1 MHAVIMAG
9 GEGTRLRPLTSNQP
23 KPMVPILN
31 KPVMEYIV
39 ELVKQHGITDCVA
52 TLQFLPQLI
61 KNYFGEGEDY
71 GISMNYA
78 LEETPLGTAGS
89 VANAKDHL
97 RETFV
102 VISGDSLTDIDLTAL
117 VAFHK
122 KKGAMATLA
131 LKRVEDPLQFGV
143 VVTADDGRIERF
155 LEKPTWGEVFSD
167 TINTG
172 IYVLEPEVLEIVP
185 EGRPF
190 DFSQDVFPKLL
201 ADGQPLFGFI
211 MDDYWCD
218 IGDFE
223 QYVKAHRDILDGQT
237 RLQPSGMR
245 MSGDVWLGE
254 GASVSPGAQIGEK
267 IVIGRYA
274 RVGPG
279 VVLREYTV
287 LGDNSTVQ
295 RDAHLHRSIVWE
307 NTFIAG
313 GCSLHGAI
321 IGKGCD
327 LKGGV
332 TVEHGA
338 VVGDECVLDKTAHI
352 GPGVKI
358 YPFKRVEAGARVSQS
373 IIWEAR
379 GRRQI
384 FGPNGISGLI
394 NVDITPDLALR
405 VAMAFGSAL
414 PRGSAIV
421 TSRDANRA
429 ARIMKRALMAGLAS
443 TGVHVRDLRV
453 APTPINRFTARET
466 RCNGGIHVNVSPF
479 DPESL
484 EIHFFNEAGID
495 AGAGF
500 ARAIE
505 RYFYRED
512 YRRAFYDEMG
522 EILFP
527 PRANEYY
534 ASELVRHID
543 SDAIRE
549 RGFKIVVDFSYGSSS
564 HVLPDILGR
573 IGCDIVTLNAFT
585 DEERTT
591 VSTEELQ
598 FHLGQLSRTVQV
610 FGADFGILL
619 DSACERVFLV
629 DEKGEEVRHEQAL
642 LLVLDLV
649 SRFEV
654 RKGDLVLPASFSRL
668 GEQVV
673 NANGRKLRWARD
685 TRPALMEMALDPD
698 VVFVG
703 AQGGAYI
710 FPTFLPAFDAMATAC
725 RLLELFALAGRPV
738 SDLLSDL
745 PTAHLAHRNV
755 YCPWDRK
762 AAVMAYMT
770 QAAKDQPAE
779 TMDGVKLLDDR
790 GWVMVIPD
798 DEEPHVRVY
807 AEGDSAEDAEGRI
820 VTMSDT
826 LVEVISGGG
835 EGA

>member
-23 KPMVPILN
+23 KPMVPVLN
-31 KPVMEYIV
+31 KPVMEYII
-39 ELVKQHGITDCVA
+39 ELLKSHGITDCVA

-71 GISMNYA
+71 GITMNYA

-97 RETFV
+97 KETFV
-102 VISGDSLTDIDLTAL
+102 VISGDSLTDIDLSAL
-117 VAFHK
+117 VSFHK

-131 LKRVEDPLQFGV
+131 LKRADDPLQFGV
-143 VVTADDGRIERF
+143 VVTAEDGSIERF

-172 IYVLEPEVLEIVP
+172 IYVLEPEVLDLVP
-185 EGRPF
+185 PDTPF
-190 DFSQDVFPKLL
+190 DFSNDVFPKLL
-201 ADGQPLFGFI
+201 AAGQPLFGYV

-223 QYVKAHRDILDGQT
+223 QYVQAHHDILDGKT
-237 RLQPSGMR
+237 KLVPSGMR

-254 GASVSPGAQIGEK
+254 GSSISPGAELGEK
-267 IVIGRYA
+267 IAIGRYA

-279 VVLREYTV
+279 VQLREYTV
-287 LGDNSTVQ
+287 LGDNSTIQ
-295 RDAHLHRSIVWE
+295 RDAHVHRSIIWE

-338 VVGDECVLDKTAHI
+338 VVGDECVLDKTASI

-358 YPFKRVEAGARVSQS
+358 YPFKRVEAGAKVNQS
-373 IIWEAR
+373 LIWEAR
-379 GRRQI
+379 GRRQL
-384 FGPNGISGLI
+384 FGANGVSGLI

-405 VAMAFGSAL
+405 LAMAFGSVL
-414 PRGSAIV
+414 PKGSAIV

-429 ARIMKRALMAGLAS
+429 ARIMKRSLMAGLAS

-484 EIHFFNEAGID
+484 EIHVFNEAGID
-495 AGAGF
+495 AGPSLT
-500 ARAIE
+500 RAIE

-534 ASELVRHID
+534 ANELIRHLD
-543 SDAIRE
+543 VDAIRD
-549 RGFKIVVDFSYGSSS
+549 RRFKVVMDYSYGSAS
-564 HVLPDILGR
+564 HVLPDVLGR
-573 IGCDIVTLNAFT
+573 LGCDLVSLNAFT

-591 VSTEELQ
+591 ITSEELQ
-598 FHLGQLSRTVQV
+598 FHLGQLSRTVHA
-610 FGADFGILL
+610 FGADFGVLL
-619 DSACERVFLV
+619 DSASERLFLV
-629 DEKGEEVRHEQAL
+629 DENGAEVDHNMAL
-642 LLVLDLV
+642 MLILDLV
-649 SRFEV
+649 SRYDVHKGEV
-654 RKGDLVLPASFSRL
+654 ALPAAFSRRA
-668 GEQVV
+668 EEVAE
-673 NANGRKLRWARD
+673 ANGRKVRW
-685 TRPALMEMALDPD
+685 TRVTRSALMETALDPG
-698 VVFVG
+698 VIFVG
-703 AQGGAYI
+703 APGGYYI
-710 FPTFLPAFDAMATAC
+710 FPGFLPAFDAIAGVC
-725 RLLELFALAGRPV
+725 RVLELLALSGRPM
-738 SDLLSDL
+738 SELLDRL
-745 PTAHLAHRNV
+745 PAVYLSQRNV

-762 AAVMAYMT
+762 AAVMAHMNH
-770 QAAKDQPAE
+770 AAKDQE
-779 TMDGVKLLDDR
+779 SDTLDGMKLIDDR

-807 AEGDSAEDAEGRI
+807 AEGNSQEDAIERI
-820 VTMSDT
+820 ERMSST
-826 LVEVISGGG
+826 LVDVIQ
-835 EGA
+835 GA